1 MIQYAAAGG
10 MAAFSMFAEADKQK
24 RAAEQAD
31 QARLLEIAGA
41 QAAYASQE
49 AATTLMKS
57 VNREQTDNAINEALR
72 VGAAKEREVG
82 AEIEKATSTSL
93 ASSEGLTS
101 GRSKGREMA
110 ALQIEG
116 NKALARTESET
127 TSTINSLVDAKD
139 KSENDLNV
147 QLWNAWEDMATVL
160 TTPSNVY
167 EGNSMDILSAGL
179 SGASTGLSLGSALG
193 GASTATKAAPV
204 QGPVRSDGYL

>member
-10 MAAFSMFAEADKQK
+10 MAAFSMFAEANKQK
-24 RAAEQAD
+24 KAAEQAD

-41 QAAYASQE
+41 QSAYKSQE
-49 AATTLMKS
+49 VATNLMKA

-72 VGAAKEREVG
+72 AGASKEREVE
-82 AEIEKATSTSL
+82 AEIEKVTSKSL
-93 ASSEGLTS
+93 AASEGLTS
-101 GRSKGREMA
+101 GRSQGRAMA

-116 NKALARTESET
+116 NKALAKTESET
-127 TSTINSLVDAKD
+127 TSMINSLVDAKD
-139 KSENDLNV
+139 KAENDMNV

-179 SGASTGLSLGSALG
+179 GGASTGLSLGSALG
-193 GASTATKAAPV
+193 GAATPATVAPV